1 MKEITAFDI
10 LIDNLQKRGIKSFPH
25 RIEKSFILPGSD
37 RFYNLK
43 YIIAPIEDSYFIACD
58 SFGAKQY
65 TSSTYSGIY
74 SAFDGGRFNDC
85 KVYKKDWV
93 DLFFRTNKKK
103 TGIGY
108 IDSNLTITSKSNNNP
123 AILFKHNDIKE
134 FLSLQ
139 DKISPLKIL
148 FEKDYI
154 QIVESLK
161 DKSVVGI
168 ETNYWVYQ
176 MEELDLL
183 LDKGLH
189 LINNLKNAC
198 V

>member
-1 MKEITAFDI
+1 MKERTAFDI
-10 LIDNLQKRGIKSFPH
+10 LIENLKKRGIEPISN
-25 RIEKSFILPGSD
+25 RIEKSFVVPGSD

-58 SFGAKQY
+58 SFSAKQY

-74 SAFDGGRFNDC
+74 SSFDRSRFNDC

-93 DLFFRTNKKK
+93 DLFFRKNKKK
-103 TGIGY
+103 TGIDY
-108 IDSNLTITSKSNNNP
+108 IDNNLTITSKSTNNP
-123 AILFKHNDIKE
+123 AILLKYNDIKE
-134 FLSLQ
+134 FLSLH
-139 DKISPLKIL
+139 DKITPLKMI

-154 QIVESLK
+154 QIIDSLK

-176 MEELDLL
+176 EEVLDLL
-183 LDKGLH
+183 LDKGIH

-198 V
+198 A